1 MRIGVVTFLASLMIT
16 VGLAQAETVSFDFD
30 ALGRF
35 DGPLRIGNY
44 MTDLYG
50 SSVTVETAR
59 AATDSD
65 DASDRFIAT
74 SLQLFNRGDFEIL
87 FDEMPIVGLQF
98 EGYVLDATPGDDF
111 TLTAFADDAL
121 LLTVTVEARDS
132 GEEVFQTEWFAL
144 PAAANRLVVS
154 DTGRKDVGIDNLV
167 VEPVPEPVTVVLM
180 LVGAGAV
187 YLRRSLHMA
196 APGTRGKR

>member
-1 MRIGVVTFLASLMIT
+1 MRIGVVTFLASLMVT
-16 VGLAQAETVSFDFD
+16 VGMAAAETVSFDFND
-30 ALGRF
+30 LGRF
-35 DGPLRIGNY
+35 DGPSRIGDY

-59 AATDSD
+59 ATTDAD

-87 FDEMPIVGLQF
+87 FDEMPIIGLQF

-111 TLTAFADDAL
+111 TLTVFSDDAL
-121 LLTVTVEARDS
+121 LLTVHVVARDN
-132 GEEVFQTEWFAL
+132 GEEVFQTEWFSL
-144 PAAANRLVVS
+144 SAAANRIVVS
-154 DTGRKDVGIDNLV
+154 DTGRKDVGIDDLI

-187 YLRRSLHMA
+187 YLRRRNS
-196 APGTRGKR
+196 

>member
-1 MRIGVVTFLASLMIT
+1 MRIGVVTFLASLMVT
-16 VGLAQAETVSFDFD
+16 AGMASADTVSFDFN

-35 DGPLRIGNY
+35 DGPSRIGDY
-44 MTDLYG
+44 MTDVYG

-59 AATDSD
+59 ATTDAD
-65 DASDRFIAT
+65 DASDRLIAT

-111 TLTAFADDAL
+111 TLTAFADDIL
-121 LLTVTVEARDS
+121 LLTVEVIARDT

-144 PAAANRLVVS
+144 PSPANRLVVT
-154 DTGRKDVGIDNLV
+154 DTGRKDVGIDDLV
-167 VEPVPEPVTVVLM
+167 VELVPEPVTVVLM

-187 YLRRSLHMA
+187 YLRRRSS
-196 APGTRGKR
+196 

>member
-1 MRIGVVTFLASLMIT
+1 MRIGVVTFLASLMVT
-16 VGLAQAETVSFDFD
+16 AGMASADTVSFDFN

-35 DGPLRIGNY
+35 DGPPRIGDY
-44 MTDLYG
+44 MTDVYG

-59 AATDSD
+59 ATTDAD
-65 DASDRFIAT
+65 DTSDRLIAT

-87 FDEMPIVGLQF
+87 FDEIPIVGLQF

-111 TLTAFADDAL
+111 TLTAFADDTL
-121 LLTVTVEARDS
+121 LLTVEVIARDI

-144 PAAANRLVVS
+144 SSPANRLVVS
-154 DTGRKDVGIDNLV
+154 DTGRKDVGIDDLV
-167 VEPVPEPVTVVLM
+167 VEPVPEPITVVLM

-187 YLRRSLHMA
+187 YLRR
-196 APGTRGKR
+196 RGS

>member
-1 MRIGVVTFLASLMIT
+1 MRIGLRMLCVTSLMVATSAATAQT
-16 VGLAQAETVSFDFD
+16 VTFDFD

-35 DGPLRIGNY
+35 DGSRNISTY

-50 SSVTVETAR
+50 TSITVDGAR
-59 AATDSD
+59 AATDAN
-65 DASDRFIAT
+65 DAADRFIAT
-74 SLQLFNRGDFEIL
+74 SLQLLNRGDFEIL
-87 FDEMPIVGLQF
+87 FDETPIVGLQF

-111 TLTAFADDAL
+111 TLRAFNDDSL
-121 LLTVTVEARDS
+121 LLMVEVVARDN

-167 VEPVPEPVTVVLM
+167 VQPVPEPATVALM

-187 YLRRSLHMA
+187 YLRR
-196 APGTRGKR
+196 RGR